1 MQTIALGS
9 SGRDTTRLG
18 FGCSSVMGGMG
29 RRESL
34 AMLEAAFDAGVR
46 HFDVAPM
53 YGFGQAEACL
63 GELLARHRG
72 QCTVTTKFGIPA
84 EETQSL
90 KAMVRGMARPVLK
103 MLPGLKKRLQGAV
116 SAANGPAAKL
126 DFSVTKAKE
135 SMERSLALLQVERI
149 DVWLLHE
156 AEAADLTDDALL
168 RMMEDAV
175 AAGKIG
181 TFGVGSGMEK
191 IPALLASRPGYCRT
205 LQYEWSVMDA
215 LVVPGDAFRMHH
227 RALTENFRALHEALT
242 ADAVRCKRWSEFCGA
257 DVGDAEVL
265 ARLMLKAAL
274 ACNPESVILFSSKRP
289 QHIASNVAVVDD
301 ASLEEPALKLYSLVR
316 AEVAGTATAG
326 VSA

>member
-1 MQTIALGS
+1 
-9 SGRDTTRLG
+9 
-18 FGCSSVMGGMG
+18 
-29 RRESL
+29 
-34 AMLEAAFDAGVR
+34 
-46 HFDVAPM
+46 
-53 YGFGQAEACL
+53 
-63 GELLARHRG
+63 
-72 QCTVTTKFGIPA
+72 
-84 EETQSL
+84 
-90 KAMVRGMARPVLK
+90 
-103 MLPGLKKRLQGAV
+103 
-116 SAANGPAAKL
+116 
-126 DFSVTKAKE
+126 
-135 SMERSLALLQVERI
+135 
-149 DVWLLHE
+149 
-156 AEAADLTDDALL
+156 
-168 RMMEDAV
+168 
-175 AAGKIG
+175 
-181 TFGVGSGMEK
+181 
-191 IPALLASRPGYCRT
+191 
-205 LQYEWSVMDA
+205 MDA